1 MNSPFSEN
9 RTDYL
14 HYIDWSEGKNSPKT
28 LTCGDLDK
36 MFSSGKLMAR
46 KIDSEYDRNII
57 PEIKKR
63 IGS

>member
-1 MNSPFSEN
+1 
-9 RTDYL
+9 
-14 HYIDWSEGKNSPKT
+14 
-28 LTCGDLDK
+28 

-63 IGS
+63 IGMTEKRGETACRSSVLSV